1 MNDPKP
7 VKLEGDPKN
16 YVNVN
21 SKVNITKKRIE
32 DIKNFNTK
40 LKRMCDNLYY
50 CFYNHYNE
58 IKEKSD
64 PTVVDSVFPENKFEM
79 TEDKHI
85 KRLKKLLGR
94 VPKDDIVNLV
104 NDAIKEIKKSEG
116 KKESDGIEDSEIVAM
131 VEIQIDKIQKMKEPA
146 IADKFETKKLLSKN
160 NFDELESLSGRAQWL
175 KEYGNIIFKYLDE
188 KASGN
193 IPPPPEDPPPV
204 W

>member
-58 IKEKSD
+58 IKEKLY
-64 PTVVDSVFPENKFEM
+64 K
-79 TEDKHI
+79 
-85 KRLKKLLGR
+85 
-94 VPKDDIVNLV
+94 
-104 NDAIKEIKKSEG
+104 
-116 KKESDGIEDSEIVAM
+116 
-131 VEIQIDKIQKMKEPA
+131 
-146 IADKFETKKLLSKN
+146 
-160 NFDELESLSGRAQWL
+160 
-175 KEYGNIIFKYLDE
+175 
-188 KASGN
+188 
-193 IPPPPEDPPPV
+193 
-204 W
+204 